1 MSVLLLALLSVSW
14 PLPAL
19 HADPVAASSSKAPF
33 GDEKP
38 LKALAAWLK
47 LYRSGKIDIR
57 SKEDLG
63 KDSIAAK
70 FGLAGKNALG
80 HPTWAGDLE
89 AILAAVVALDT
100 PDAAEAVLEV
110 AAIGF
115 EGKSPLSLAPLEVR
129 TLGDNYVEKLAA
141 GPARDTLVKA
151 ARGELKVEK
160 ARALATRLAAIRGL
174 GLLQDPAQRGA
185 LEQLL
190 GDADENV
197 RAEAAASLGKLGDGA
212 AVAALVGVLERPTET
227 GDHMLATTAEA
238 LVVLL
243 RGTPAANAP
252 DGAAK
257 PDPAASPAAPSAPAA
272 PATSDQP
279 APPAPKPPLSE
290 SAKRAAIAAA
300 SALGR
305 STWRADLALVNLLDE
320 FRVPEAIPGL
330 ISVLERFAAHPE
342 LVKSGVL
349 SGLLLFRA
357 HEALVSI
364 TGAVHPADQPARW
377 RSFWDAEKDKL
388 TVHEKREKPAAGGT
402 VAAFCGIPM
411 QGTRVV
417 FVLDLSGSMTWPME
431 EQTTDKKRR
440 RAIRLDFAKRE
451 LNQAIDGLS
460 PNATF
465 NLVTFNGN
473 PKPELWSKDLV
484 PATEKNRERF
494 KKYVDGLRADG
505 GTNLWSGLD
514 EALKIRAQVQGH
526 RYGANI
532 DELFVLSDGAP
543 TVGDILDPVEIA
555 RLVQETNRSAR
566 VRINTVFISSA
577 APPEIQRMEAQMSM
591 TPQKLMQTIAE
602 QNGGVFREL

>member
-1 MSVLLLALLSVSW
+1 MSVLLIALLHASW
-14 PLPAL
+14 PLPTS
-19 HADPVAASSSKAPF
+19 HADPVAASSPVAPV
-33 GDEKP
+33 GDDKP
-38 LKALAAWLK
+38 LKALSAWLK

-70 FGLAGKNALG
+70 FGLGGKNALG

-129 TLGDNYVEKLAA
+129 TLGDKFLEKLAA

-174 GLLQDPAQRGA
+174 GLLKDPAQRGA

-197 RAEAAASLGKLGDGA
+197 RAEAAASLGKLGDEA
-212 AVAALVGVLERPTET
+212 AIGALVAVLERPTET

-238 LVVLL
+238 LVALL
-243 RGTPAANAP
+243 RGKPPAKP
-252 DGAAK
+252 SDGSAD
-257 PDPAASPAAPSAPAA
+257 PDPAANPSTPPTPAAG
-272 PATSDQP
+272 DQP
-279 APPAPKPPLSE
+279 TPAAPKPPLSDTG
-290 SAKRAAIAAA
+290 KQAAVAAA

-330 ISVLERFAAHPE
+330 ITVLERFAAHPE

-388 TVHEKREKPAAGGT
+388 AVHEKREKPAAGGT

-417 FVLDLSGSMTWPME
+417 FVLDLSGSMMWPME

-440 RAIRLDFAKRE
+440 RAVRLDFAKQE

-484 PATEKNRERF
+484 PANEKNRERF
-494 KKYVDGLRADG
+494 KKYVEGLRADG

-555 RLVQETNRSAR
+555 RLVQETNRTAR

-602 QNGGVFREL
+602 QNGGAFREL

>member
-1 MSVLLLALLSVSW
+1 MSVLLLALFSVSW
-14 PLPAL
+14 PLPTP
-19 HADPVAASSSKAPF
+19 HADPVAASCSVARL
-33 GDEKP
+33 GDEKAI
-38 LKALAAWLK
+38 KALSAWLK

-57 SKEDLG
+57 SKDDLG
-63 KDSIAAK
+63 KDSIAAR
-70 FGLAGKNALG
+70 FGLTGKNALG

-89 AILAAVVALDT
+89 TILAAVVALDT
-100 PDAAEAVLEV
+100 PDAAEALLEV

-129 TLGDNYVEKLAA
+129 TLGDKYIEKLAA
-141 GPARDTLVKA
+141 GPARDTLAKA

-174 GLLQDPAQRGA
+174 GLLKDPAQRGA
-185 LEQLL
+185 LELLL

-197 RAEAAASLGKLGDGA
+197 RAEAAASLAKLGDEA
-212 AVAALVGVLERPTET
+212 AVTALVAVLERPTET

-238 LVVLL
+238 LVALL
-243 RGTPAANAP
+243 RGPATAKAPEATPAP
-252 DGAAK
+252 GAAGS
-257 PDPAASPAAPSAPAA
+257 PAPGPAADQPAA
-272 PATSDQP
+272 PAAS
-279 APPAPKPPLSE
+279 KPLSDV
-290 SAKRAAIAAA
+290 AKRAATAAA
-300 SALGR
+300 GALGR

-330 ISVLERFAAHPE
+330 ITVLERFAAHPE

-388 TVHEKREKPAAGGT
+388 AVHEKREKPAAGGT

-431 EQTTDKKRR
+431 EQTTDKNRR

-460 PNATF
+460 PGATF

-494 KKYVDGLRADG
+494 KKYVEGLRADG

-514 EALKIRAQVQGH
+514 EALKIKSQVQGH

-555 RLVQETNRSAR
+555 RLVQETNRTAR
-566 VRINTVFISSA
+566 VRINTVFISSE

-602 QNGGVFREL
+602 QNGGAFREL

>member
-1 MSVLLLALLSVSW
+1 MSVLLLALLHLSW
-14 PLPAL
+14 PLPAS
-19 HADPVAASSSKAPF
+19 HADPVVASSSLAPF

-38 LKALAAWLK
+38 LKALSAWLK

-57 SKEDLG
+57 SKEDIG

-70 FGLAGKNALG
+70 FGLSGKNALG

-89 AILAAVVALDT
+89 TILAAVVALDT
-100 PDAAEAVLEV
+100 PDAAEALLEV

-129 TLGDNYVEKLAA
+129 TLGDKYVEKLAA

-174 GLLQDPAQRGA
+174 GLLQDKTQRGA

-190 GDADENV
+190 ADADENV
-197 RAEAAASLGKLGDGA
+197 RAEAAASLGKLGDAA
-212 AVAALVGVLERPTET
+212 AVTALVGVLERSTET

-238 LVVLL
+238 LVTLL
-243 RGTPAANAP
+243 RGAPAAKAP

-257 PDPAASPAAPSAPAA
+257 PDPAATPAASDQPAA
-272 PATSDQP
+272 PAQ
-279 APPAPKPPLSE
+279 KPPLSDP
-290 SAKRAAIAAA
+290 AKRAAIAAA
-300 SALGR
+300 GALGR

-330 ISVLERFAAHPE
+330 ITVLERFAAHPE
-342 LVKSGVL
+342 QVKSGVL

-388 TVHEKREKPAAGGT
+388 ALQEKREKPAAGGT

-440 RAIRLDFAKRE
+440 RAVRLDFAKRE

-460 PNATF
+460 PGATF

-473 PKPELWSKDLV
+473 PKPEVWSKDLV
-484 PATEKNRERF
+484 PANEKNRERF
-494 KKYVDGLRADG
+494 KKYVEGLRADG

-555 RLVQETNRSAR
+555 RLVQETNRTAR
-566 VRINTVFISSA
+566 VRINTVFISSE
-577 APPEIQRMEAQMSM
+577 APPEIQKMEAQMSM